1 MPDVSVILAIL
12 GWVGAA
18 FSATLALPQA
28 IALQKSPLTPR
39 ISVKPWQA
47 LLASNTAWI
56 YYGLT
61 THDLPIAASSFVSAV
76 ISTGVVTMI
85 ATRTRPQKLA
95 LHLVVPMIVAVF
107 LVFASHQPVVFGVL
121 TAIPSTLG
129 WVTQACRFHVEGRP
143 AGFSLFGV
151 ILYVTC
157 QAVWLVFA
165 ILRTDVAL
173 VASTTPLI
181 IAVTAAGI
189 LYLTAPPWRPPPTT
203 RLLRGGKPRLGI
215 ARKTGRPHG
224 VPHKLDPRNRSGP
237 ASAGELEGWHA
248 TRLISSAASAAMNVM
263 SFFLGRFACGTR
275 R

>member
-12 GWVGAA
+12 GWAGAA

-28 IALQKSPLTPR
+28 VTLLRNAIAPR

-47 LLASNTAWI
+47 LLASNIAWI

-61 THDLPIAASSFVSAV
+61 THDLPIAVSSFISAV

-85 ATRTRPQKLA
+85 ATRTRPRRLA
-95 LHLVVPMIVAVF
+95 IRLVVPIVVAIF
-107 LVFASHQPVVFGVL
+107 LVSASHQAAVFGVL

-129 WVTQACRFHVEGRP
+129 WAIQARRFHVEGRP

-157 QAVWLVFA
+157 QAVWLIFA
-165 ILRTDVAL
+165 ILRADIAL
-173 VASTTPLI
+173 IASTTPLI

-189 LYLTAPPWRPPPTT
+189 LYLAAPPWRP
-203 RLLRGGKPRLGI
+203 RLTAPLHRGGKPRPGI
-215 ARKTGRPHG
+215 TRKTVHPHDA
-224 VPHKLDPRNRSGP
+224 PQKLDPRDRTGRP
-237 ASAGELEGWHA
+237 SAVELEGRHA
-248 TRLISSAASAAMNVM
+248 TTTGSRQ
-263 SFFLGRFACGTR
+263 R
-275 R
+275 RVPPRA